1 MSFVKCQTSGSY
13 RFFEEICITKLL
25 IYKLSSRLRSWLC
38 LCNNDDNRA
47 IHGAFS
53 GQFRLVFFDRWLP
66 PNSWFWDM
74 LWQVPGSGPHQCQ
87 PRGNHNKGLLKT
99 LHKQS
104 LQPAD
109 VHVHSWKTIPVLLQ
123 CWINWI
129 TPRVCLPEIMLP
141 CYWKNDN
148 DYVLSSISPSLYC
161 ISRLFIWQE
170 VKGTLHLLCIN

>member
-1 MSFVKCQTSGSY
+1 MSDGYWFFQEI
-13 RFFEEICITKLL
+13 RFIKLL
-25 IYKLSSRLRSWLC
+25 IYKLSSRLRSSLC

-47 IHGAFS
+47 IHSAFL
-53 GQFRLVFFDRWLP
+53 GQFRLGFFDRPLP
-66 PNSWFWDM
+66 PNSWFCWDM

-87 PRGNHNKGLLKT
+87 PRGNHNKGLLKI

-109 VHVHSWKTIPVLLQ
+109 VHVHSWKTIPVLLL

-129 TPRVCLPEIMLP
+129 TPSVCLQLIMLP

-148 DYVLSSISPSLYC
+148 DYVLSSISPSVYC
-161 ISRLFIWQE
+161 ISRLCPS
-170 VKGTLHLLCIN
+170 VMGAVVA